1 MTINNKVAAQ
11 FCRRNSDGDI
21 IMVADTHHRRVE
33 AWIDSKGNTASWD
46 HPDAHTVRVDWDYAM
61 SLSDWEEMI

>member
-1 MTINNKVAAQ
+1 MKINNKTAQ

-21 IMVADTHHRRVE
+21 IMTADTHHRRVE
-33 AWIDSKGNTASWD
+33 AWVDRNGNPVSWD
-46 HPDAHTVRVDWDYAM
+46 HPDAHTIKIDWDYAM